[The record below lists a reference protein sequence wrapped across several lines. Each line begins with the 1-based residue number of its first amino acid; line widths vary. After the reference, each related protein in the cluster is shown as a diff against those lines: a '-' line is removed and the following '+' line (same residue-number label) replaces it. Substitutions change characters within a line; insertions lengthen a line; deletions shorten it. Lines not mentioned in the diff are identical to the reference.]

1 MLSKTKDALLCVLGM
16 EVFYVLCLAYGSL
29 LSDKARELHHALFQ
43 LIPGFV
49 WGNLVSMV
57 WGAVYMGVLAWI
69 AGWYIAWMHNASVI
83 TGEKQKR

>member
-49 WGNLVSMV
+49 WGNPVSMV

>member
-1 MLSKTKDALLCVLGM
+1 MLSTAKYAARCVLGM

-49 WGNLVSMV
+49 WGNPVSMV

-69 AGWYIAWMHNASVI
+69 AGWYIAWMHNASII

>member
-49 WGNLVSMV
+49 WGNPVSMV

-69 AGWYIAWMHNASVI
+69 AGWYISWMHNASII